1 MIQAEAKERSLMR
14 MLCLLFLA
22 VFAMPLPVHAEG
34 LSSDLAA
41 CATIEDGSRR
51 LECYDALAQREKEA
65 ADLAKKEPWFVSQYA
80 SKLDD
85 SQNVFLSAS
94 AMAPFIDRDGRPH
107 WPSLCMRCS
116 ENKTFAYVIWDIPLG
131 SHDLKV
137 TERLD
142 QQKAEEATWE
152 VSSDRKACFRPSA
165 VAFLKSLVRHNKLL
179 LQVVPE
185 NDTAQTAEFSL
196 EGLAKAIAPL
206 RKACGW

>member
-1 MIQAEAKERSLMR
+1 MR
-14 MLCLLFLA
+14 TICLLLLA
-22 VFAMPLPVHAEG
+22 ILSMPLHATADG

-41 CATIEDGSRR
+41 CATIEDSGSR
-51 LECYDALAQREKEA
+51 LECYDTLAKREKQA
-65 ADLAKKEPWFVSQYA
+65 AEQAKKEHWFVSQFR

-85 SQNVFLSAS
+85 SQNVFLSTPS
-94 AMAPFIDRDGRPH
+94 IAPVTDAEGRTH

-116 ENKTFAYVIWDIPLG
+116 ENKTYAYVIWDMPLG
-131 SHDLKV
+131 SHDPMI

-142 QQKAEEATWE
+142 QTKAVETAWE
-152 VSSDRKACFRPSA
+152 LSSDKKACFRPSA

-179 LQVVPE
+179 LQIVPE

-196 EGLAKAIAPL
+196 EGLARAIAPL